1 MQSLITSAT
10 TDPRPGDQVNR
21 TLFELL
27 IPTALKQELFRFDN
41 LQFIVDEN
49 TADFPWEALAAGDD
63 RELAFRSR
71 LLRQF
76 QEFEGSRQDVRSPV
90 GDNVLVIGNP
100 PAAPA
105 PSLEGAQR
113 EAEQVADFLENHFS
127 GLRALVWDE
136 NGESVRDDF
145 DQLEGPPGRRVLN
158 ALFAQEWQIV
168 HIAAHGQFDVDDA
181 SRSGVVIGPD
191 MFITA
196 NVVRQLPV
204 VPELVFLNCCH
215 LGHVAEN
222 ATAPQ
227 NPHRLAAS
235 VARELMRIGVRAV
248 VAAGWAV
255 DDDPAAAF
263 AAAFYDELLQGKLL
277 GDAVYAARR
286 LVREKHRHS
295 MTWCAFQC
303 YGDPSFQLREAPSL
317 SGPARR
323 PQSEEKGA
331 LPFVSTQELVRRVQ
345 TVDALAGTIGV
356 PSFEELT
363 RAEQEFA
370 DELRDYLRNLRSDW
384 ERPEV
389 YAAFGSAF
397 TELGCYP
404 EAVDCYR
411 RAWYDG
417 PNNNVPLRVL
427 EQLGNVEIRLAQRV
441 AATNPEAAA
450 ELTAQAGTRLDLAL
464 QIGTTGERLSLLGS
478 LHKKAATLVADA
490 ERAAHLTKSCTR
502 YREAHEWVLDHTV
515 ITTEE
520 GRVARVDP
528 YFVHGW
534 IQMSSLAGDPVDDQA
549 ELLLD
554 AIVQSPSAP
563 RVVIDGHR
571 VTAVL
576 PPEPRPDDEPDDFW
590 TRVSLADNL
599 LTRGIRQGTPDIEA
613 LDQKYREA
621 FSTRASRRNRDST
634 IDNLR
639 DLATLTGNT
648 RLGELAESL
657 AHRGKT

>member
-1 MQSLITSAT
+1 M
-10 TDPRPGDQVNR
+10 NR

-27 IPTALKQELFRFDN
+27 VPTALKQELFRFDN

-105 PSLEGAQR
+105 PALEGARR
-113 EAEQVADFLENHFS
+113 EAELVADFLAPHFS
-127 GLRALVWDE
+127 GVRALVWDE
-136 NGESVRDDF
+136 EGEAVRDDF
-145 DQLEGPPGRRVLN
+145 DQLEGPPGRRASN

-168 HIAAHGQFDVDDA
+168 HIAAHGQFASDDP
-181 SRSGVVIGPD
+181 SRSGVVIGPE

-215 LGHVAEN
+215 LGQVGEN

-255 DDDPAAAF
+255 DDDPAAEF
-263 AAAFYDELLQGKLL
+263 ACTFYHELLEGRLL
-277 GDAVYAARR
+277 GDAVFAARR
-286 LVREKHRHS
+286 LVREKHRYS

-317 SGPARR
+317 DGPARR

-331 LPFVSTQELVRRVQ
+331 LPFVSTQELIRRVQ
-345 TVDALAGTIGV
+345 TVEALAGTIGV
-356 PSFEELT
+356 PTFEELT
-363 RAEQEFA
+363 LAEQAFA
-370 DELRDYLRNLRSDW
+370 DELRDYLGILRSDW

-411 RAWYDG
+411 RAWFDG
-417 PNNNVPLRVL
+417 PSNNVPLRVL
-427 EQLGNVEIRLAQRV
+427 EQLGNVEIRLAQRI
-441 AATNPEAAA
+441 APTNPEGAS
-450 ELTAQAGTRLDLAL
+450 ELTAQAATRLELAL
-464 QIGTTGERLSLLGS
+464 QIGRTGERLSLLGS
-478 LHKKAATLVADA
+478 LHKKAATLAPEAD
-490 ERAAHLTKSCTR
+490 RAAHLTKACAW
-502 YREAHEWVLDHTV
+502 YREAHEWVLDHTAT
-515 ITTEE
+515 TTEE
-520 GRVARVDP
+520 GHVAQLDP
-528 YFVHGW
+528 YFVHEW
-534 IQMSSLAGDPVDDQA
+534 IQMASVAGEAVDEQA
-549 ELLLD
+549 DLLLD
-554 AIVQSPSAP
+554 AIEQSPTRP
-563 RVVIDGHR
+563 RVVVDGHR
-571 VTAVL
+571 ATAAL
-576 PPEPRPDDEPDDFW
+576 PAHPVPRSRPTTSGD
-590 TRVSLADNL
+590 
-599 LTRGIRQGTPDIEA
+599 
-613 LDQKYREA
+613 
-621 FSTRASRRNRDST
+621 ASRLPT
-634 IDNLR
+634 
-639 DLATLTGNT
+639 TF
-648 RLGELAESL
+648 
-657 AHRGKT
+657 